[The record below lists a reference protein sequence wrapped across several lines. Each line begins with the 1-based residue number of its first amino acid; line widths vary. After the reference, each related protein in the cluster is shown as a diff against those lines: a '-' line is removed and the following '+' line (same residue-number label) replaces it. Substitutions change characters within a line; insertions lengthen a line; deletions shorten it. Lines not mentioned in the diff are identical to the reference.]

1 MTKTVIMDWIKDR
14 ISEPSS
20 YAAIGVGVMGVG
32 MVLNMPVLFWVG
44 IAGGILGFILKEKGI
59 V

>member
-1 MTKTVIMDWIKDR
+1 MTKTVICKWIKNR

-20 YAAIGVGVMGVG
+20 YAAIGVAVMGVG
-32 MVLNMPVLFWVG
+32 IVLNMPVLFWVG